1 MPPTNLVLVGFGNV
15 NRALARMLLA
25 KEADLREQ
33 FGLEFRLT
41 GVITRAHGLAIASE
55 GLPVADLVHSAEAGG
70 RLDEFGR
77 TKPLAQ
83 LDQNLR
89 LAQAQVMVEAT
100 PLNPRTGEPALTH
113 VLTALEA
120 GVHVVTANKGPLV
133 YGYKTLRDLAAQ
145 NHLHFLF
152 ESTVLDGA
160 PLFSLFRDALPVARL
175 LGFRGVLNST
185 TNFILG
191 ELEAGKDF
199 ADAVRAAQ
207 ALGIAETDPS
217 VDVDGWDAAVKV
229 AALATVLMDSPILP
243 SQVRREG
250 IGGVTPAMAR
260 EARGAGRPIKL
271 VCQARRA
278 SGGSLEAS
286 VGPESIPWGDPLASV
301 SGTSS
306 IIHFE
311 TDMLEGLTLIE
322 HNPGPKTTAYGLLA
336 DLIHVTRTPLA

>member
-1 MPPTNLVLVGFGNV
+1 MPPINLVLIGFGNV
-15 NRALARMLLA
+15 GRALARLLLA
-25 KEADLREQ
+25 KEADLRQ
-33 FGLEFRLT
+33 QYGLEFRLT
-41 GVITRAHGLAIASE
+41 AVLTRAHGLAIAAE
-55 GLPVADLVHSAEAGG
+55 GLPVEDLVRGVEAGG

-89 LAQAQVMVEAT
+89 LAQAQVMVEVT

-160 PLFSLFRDALPVARL
+160 PVFSLFRETLPVARL

-199 ADAVRAAQ
+199 EEAVRAAQ

-217 VDVDGWDAAVKV
+217 ADVDGWDAAVKV
-229 AALATVLMDSPILP
+229 AALATVLMGSPILP

-250 IGGVTPAMAR
+250 IRGITPAMAR

-278 SGGSLEAS
+278 ASGGLEAS
-286 VGPESIPWGDPLASV
+286 VGPESLPWGDPLATV

-306 IIHFE
+306 VIHFE

-322 HNPGPKTTAYGLLA
+322 HNPGPQTTAYGLLA
-336 DLIHVTRTPLA
+336 DLIHACRNPAG

>member
-1 MPPTNLVLVGFGNV
+1 MTPINLFLIGFGSV
-15 NRALARMLLA
+15 GRALARMLVA
-25 KEADLREQ
+25 KQADLRQ
-33 FGLEFRLT
+33 RYGLEFRLT
-41 GVITRAHGLAIASE
+41 GVLTRAHGLAIASE
-55 GLPVADLVHSAEAGG
+55 GLPTDDLVRVVEAGG

-89 LAQAQVMVEAT
+89 LAQAHVMVEVT

-160 PLFSLFRDALPVARL
+160 PVFSLFRETLPAARL

-191 ELEAGKDF
+191 ELEAGKDLE
-199 ADAVRAAQ
+199 DAVRAAQ
-207 ALGIAETDPS
+207 ALGIAETDPAA
-217 VDVDGWDAAVKV
+217 DVDGWDAAIKV
-229 AALATVLMDSPILP
+229 AALATILMDSPILP
-243 SQVRREG
+243 SQVKREG
-250 IGGVTPAMAR
+250 IRGITPAMAR

-271 VCQARRA
+271 VCRARRA
-278 SGGSLEAS
+278 AGGGLEAS
-286 VGPESIPWGDPLASV
+286 VGPESLPWGDPLATV

-306 IIHFE
+306 AIHFE
-311 TDMLEGLTLIE
+311 IDMLEGLTLIE
-322 HNPGPKTTAYGLLA
+322 HNPGPQTTAYGLLA
-336 DLIHVTRTPLA
+336 DLIRATRSSAG